1 MHSESCLL
9 SKHNIWECK
18 LVWVPAY
25 YTHWFLPSAYQ
36 LAWVL
41 YLKSSRFDPRYVV
54 YDNCRHS
61 MCVCVCVSFSFS
73 VLLFIKAKQSP
84 WRISQE
90 CRRMI
95 PLHHL
100 LPISAKTVRGK
111 QWVRIGLHLNET
123 GGAEL
128 WTEDQHHPSFYVE
141 EKKFFGG
148 GLNINHLF
156 SCTFK
161 FYAKQILKS
170 CLQCN
175 FYAKKEVI
183 SPPDWSGCRV
193 TASLHDK
200 VWGWEENRQKWGAG
214 GGWKGC
220 NMKGARSFSCLRFQ
234 FFRPTMHAFRPRSQ
248 QAGA

>member
-1 MHSESCLL
+1 MFDSLSTTEKFLSVTYTQYDNLSYISLFEITHTRNLNTKLSNHLLQILKYMHSESCLL

-61 MCVCVCVSFSFS
+61 MCVCVCASFSFS

-128 WTEDQHHPSFYVE
+128 WTEDQHHPSFYVIQRVE
-141 EKKFFGG
+141 VFWGR
-148 GLNINHLF
+148 
-156 SCTFK
+156 FK
-161 FYAKQILKS
+161 Y
-170 CLQCN
+170 
-175 FYAKKEVI
+175 
-183 SPPDWSGCRV
+183 
-193 TASLHDK
+193 
-200 VWGWEENRQKWGAG
+200 
-214 GGWKGC
+214 
-220 NMKGARSFSCLRFQ
+220 
-234 FFRPTMHAFRPRSQ
+234 
-248 QAGA
+248 